1 MVAQKHRNRP
11 TYGAKTRKSEHKRFA
26 CKQIID
32 CASVR
37 LCSDCRASKVH
48 RFGAGVLAS
57 YGVPRAVLRVT
68 AFGGHV
74 CYVLQLFVQAV

>member
-1 MVAQKHRNRP
+1 MAQKHRNRP
-11 TYGAKTRKSEHKRFA
+11 TYGARTRKSEHKRFA

-48 RFGAGVLAS
+48 RFGAGVYVKVRCS
-57 YGVPRAVLRVT
+57 GMGPENGGRARPDAQWRRAKSRLP
-68 AFGGHV
+68 
-74 CYVLQLFVQAV
+74 L